1 MRYSSSGTHPLVLI
15 PGRTFPIKWE
25 FDKMGIWV
33 PKNLQSSSRW
43 NGNSIKWEGC
53 SAFCSKLEIYTKFR
67 NSKLSNFEN
76 VENVEFM
83 DFAET
88 YAVRWLPFGAALFQ
102 FAASRKLSK
111 LVFSTSLFLDCCRPP
126 KFMIEFS
133 KFQILNFQIWASFL
147 SNTWTFG
154 PNVWQ
159 MGFSE
164 KFAVWFAIKWEFDK
178 MGIFCVFRYNES

>member
-1 MRYSSSGTHPLVLI
+1 MSQEKKFGPL
-15 PGRTFPIKWE
+15 PEYRTFPIKWE
-25 FDKMGIWV
+25 FDKMGIWA

-67 NSKLSNFEN
+67 NSNFQILKMSKMLSSWILLKLTLYGGYPSEQLSSNLQHLGSSQS
-76 VENVEFM
+76 
-83 DFAET
+83 
-88 YAVRWLPFGAALFQ
+88 WC
-102 FAASRKLSK
+102 SRLHF
-111 LVFSTSLFLDCCRPP
+111 FSTVVDNRNLLV
-126 KFMIEFS
+126 EFS

-147 SNTWTFG
+147 SNTGAFG

-164 KFAVWFAIKWEFDK
+164 EFAVWFAIKWEFDK
-178 MGIFCVFRYNES
+178 MGIFSVFRYNES